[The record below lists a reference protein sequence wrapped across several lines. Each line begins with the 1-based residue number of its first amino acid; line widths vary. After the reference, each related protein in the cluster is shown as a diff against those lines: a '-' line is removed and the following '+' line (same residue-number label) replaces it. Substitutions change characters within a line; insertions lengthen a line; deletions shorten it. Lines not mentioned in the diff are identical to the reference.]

1 MSKLN
6 FKNQPTQEE
15 IQNFI
20 DLIEYNR
27 SQRNK
32 EKEFLMHQF
41 EIGNIIIED
50 NKIKVVSDEI
60 SNIVVN
66 LTSLIEEFELKK
78 VVEKF
83 NNKILV

>member
-1 MSKLN
+1 MSKLH
-6 FKNQPTQEE
+6 FKTQPTQEE

-50 NKIKVVSDEI
+50 NKIKVISDEI
-60 SNIVVN
+60 SKIMVN
-66 LTSLIEEFELKK
+66 FTSLIEEFELKK
-78 VVEKF
+78 IVEKF
-83 NNKILV
+83 NKTVLV

>member
-1 MSKLN
+1 MSKLH
-6 FKNQPTQEE
+6 FKAQPTQEE

-50 NKIKVVSDEI
+50 NKIKVISDEI
-60 SNIVVN
+60 SKIMVN
-66 LTSLIEEFELKK
+66 FTSLIEEFELKK
-78 VVEKF
+78 IVEKF
-83 NNKILV
+83 NKTVLV

>member
-15 IQNFI
+15 VQNFI

-50 NKIKVVSDEI
+50 NRIKVISDEI
-60 SNIVVN
+60 SNIMVN

-78 VVEKF
+78 IVEKF

>member
-1 MSKLN
+1 MSKLH
-6 FKNQPTQEE
+6 FKVQPTQEE

-50 NKIKVVSDEI
+50 NKIKVISDEI
-60 SNIVVN
+60 SKIMVN
-66 LTSLIEEFELKK
+66 FTSLIEEFELKK
-78 VVEKF
+78 IVEKF
-83 NNKILV
+83 NKTVLV